1 MIPPRLVTRRDF
13 LSGGLGWVGVG
24 AALPSFLVRS
34 AAAGEAAV
42 RRADRI
48 LVVLL
53 LSGGQDGPSCVVPYA
68 HEAYARKRKTT
79 FIPPEQVLPLNPE
92 VGLHPN
98 LKSLKELYDRKLL
111 AVINGVGYPNP
122 NYSHFESMDIWQA
135 ADLRG
140 KAAGTGWL
148 GRACDVAFKGNDDP
162 TLSLAIGEGVAPLAL
177 RGREHPGLSFS
188 RPDAFRYRGHRDVA
202 ARRAAYEKLNAG
214 DGSGPE
220 SLQFIT
226 RTVVA
231 ANAASE
237 TLRERAAR
245 YKPRVSYPEG
255 SLGRSLATIAGL
267 IAGELPTRIYF
278 LSYGG
283 FDTHADQRAQHD
295 RLMAGLDAA
304 LGAFVK
310 DLESQNLAS
319 RVLVMTFSEF
329 GRRPE
334 ENGSRGTDHGSAGP
348 MMLLGPGVRGGVYF
362 KHPSFEDLNPHGNFK
377 HAVDFRCVYAAVLEK
392 WLGVSSRLVLGDGFS
407 PVDCL
412 A

>member
-1 MIPPRLVTRRDF
+1 MVPPPLVTRREF
-13 LSGGLGWVGVG
+13 VGGGLGLVGVG
-24 AALPSFLVRS
+24 AALPSFLVR
-34 AAAGEAAV
+34 AAAAEALPRGEE
-42 RRADRI
+42 RI

-68 HEAYARKRKTT
+68 HEGYARKRKTT
-79 FIPPEQVLPLNPE
+79 FIAPDHVLPLNEE
-92 VGLHPN
+92 VGFHPN
-98 LKSLKELYDRKLL
+98 LKALKELYDRKMV
-111 AVINGVGYPNP
+111 AVVNGAGYPNP

-135 ADLRG
+135 ADPRG
-140 KAAGTGWL
+140 KAVGTGWL
-148 GRACDVAFKGNDDP
+148 GRACDIAFRGNGDP
-162 TLSLAIGEGVAPLAL
+162 TLSVAVGEGVAPLAL

-188 RPDAFRYRGHRDVA
+188 RPDAFRYRGHREVP
-202 ARRAAYEKLNAG
+202 ARKAVYEKLNASPAE
-214 DGSGPE
+214 GSE

-226 RTVVA
+226 RTVFA

-237 TLRERAAR
+237 ALRERAAR
-245 YKPRVSYPEG
+245 YKPRVAYPEG
-255 SLGRSLATIAGL
+255 ALGRSLATVAGL
-267 IAGELPTRIYF
+267 IAGDLPTRIYF

-283 FDTHADQRAQHD
+283 FDTHADQRPQHD

-304 LGAFVK
+304 LGAFVQ
-310 DLESQNLAS
+310 DLERQALWS

-348 MMLLGPGVRGGVYF
+348 MLLLGPGVRGGVYF
-362 KHPSFEDLNPHGNFK
+362 KHPSFEDLNPQGNFK

-392 WLGVSSRLVLGDGFS
+392 WLGAPGRSVLGEGFP

-412 A
+412 V